1 MIVLVPMVMA
11 AAAGVAMPMMMVV
24 VVMTMGMVL
33 LVSMVGMIMG
43 VIVPV
48 RMVVMVVR
56 VIVAVM
62 VMPMVVIAD
71 MNAALRLEGAL
82 HGGCGAALSPRQF
95 GERRIVLDVE
105 SVACDLDEAVLA
117 AQVPRQAH
125 EAQRVLGPDLKQL
138 LGSRLHL
145 NEASILEPQGVAVV
159 DGRLHVEIQQDLGS
173 ALPFQRPVAAVSRLM
188 IEGHRVDDTV
198 GLHGGLADDGG
209 DAGHGFVSTR
219 GLSWSSVAG
228 EKRAPPRDQPF
239 ATD

>member
-1 MIVLVPMVMA
+1 MVFRPQVDPSRSMIVLVPMVMA

-33 LVSMVGMIMG
+33 PMSMVALGMIMS

-48 RMVVMVVR
+48 RMVVVMVR

-62 VMPMVVIAD
+62 VVMPMVVIAD
-71 MNAALRLEGAL
+71 MDAALRLEGAL

-125 EAQRVLGPDLKQL
+125 EAQRVLGPDLEQL
-138 LGSRLHL
+138 LGSGLHL

-173 ALPFQRPVAAVSRLM
+173 
-188 IEGHRVDDTV
+188 
-198 GLHGGLADDGG
+198 
-209 DAGHGFVSTR
+209 
-219 GLSWSSVAG
+219 
-228 EKRAPPRDQPF
+228 
-239 ATD
+239 